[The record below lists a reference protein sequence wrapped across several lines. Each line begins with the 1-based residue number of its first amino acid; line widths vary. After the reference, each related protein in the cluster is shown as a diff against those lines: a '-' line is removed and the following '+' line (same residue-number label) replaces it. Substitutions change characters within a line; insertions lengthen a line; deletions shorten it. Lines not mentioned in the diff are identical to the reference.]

1 MCKIKNWQE
10 IEEISEEL
18 KRSDKKIVFT
28 NGCFDILH
36 AGHIS
41 YIREAKALGD
51 ILMIGLNSDGSV
63 KRLKGPDRPINDQKS
78 RALLLSELKSI
89 DYIII
94 FEEDTPY
101 DLINC
106 IKPNILV
113 KGGDWKIN
121 EIVGSDIVL
130 STNGIVKS
138 LKFLEG
144 YSSTK
149 LINRMKN
156 GK

>member
-94 FEEDTPY
+94 FEEATPY